1 MVATLSIIR
10 TYLINKYYA
19 SIILTANQLIRILKK
34 LSEQKVTFDYFCV
47 LTVAMIYPENF
58 ENKIGFDRIRKLL
71 SEKCLS
77 PMGLEKIDEIEFSDD
92 FDILSSKLSATYE
105 FQQLLQFEDFF
116 PSEHYYKI
124 SDFLNKIRIEGTFP
138 EVQEVFDLKRSLETV
153 KTILNFFRNK
163 DTVKYPV
170 LRSMCSSVK
179 TYPYVLE
186 ATDRIIDKHGS
197 IKDSA
202 STRLKEI
209 RADLTAKG
217 IQVTKRLNVI
227 LRQAQSEGIVDS
239 DTTVSVRN
247 GRGVIPVSA
256 YDKRK
261 IKGLIHDQSASG
273 KTVFI
278 EPEEIVEIN
287 NDIVELEYEE
297 RREIV
302 RILTTFAD
310 NIRPYIDDLVEAN
323 LFLGEIDFIRS
334 KAILGNHLNSIK
346 PVVINKPYISWR
358 RAVHPLLSLT
368 FEKTPGRKVVPLEI
382 VLDEKNR
389 ILLISGPN
397 AGGKSVCLK
406 TVGLLQYML
415 QCGLT
420 IPVAEGS
427 ETGIFKNILIDIGD
441 EQSIDNDLSTYS
453 SHLINMKFFIKN
465 GNEKTLILIDEFG
478 TGTEPLLGG
487 SIAEAI
493 LGELNRKKVFGVLTT
508 HYTNLKHYASLT
520 DGIVNGAMAFD
531 NHLMQPLFQL
541 TIGKPGS
548 SFAFEIARKIGLPED
563 ILAEASGKAGVKN
576 INYDRHL
583 KDIARDKRYWESKRQ
598 SIRQQE
604 KRMEELMAEYEQELS
619 GSKTLRKEII
629 AKAKDEAQQLLK
641 EANRMIENTIRQIK
655 ESQAEKEKTK
665 DYRQQLEE
673 FKNIVVEETE
683 PAETESEEKIAELIS
698 KAKKIR
704 IEPEVIKKKPV
715 KLVATEQPLKPGDAV
730 RMIDTQ
736 AAGEIITIKDK
747 MIQVETGSLR
757 FFVPID
763 KIERI
768 TRSELKKSLR
778 ANQVQRGNDPAL
790 VQRNITFKPEID
802 IRGVRGE
809 EAINQVRN
817 LIDNALI
824 VQHRNLRILHGKG
837 NGILRQLVREYLA
850 TVDVVKSFRDEHI
863 EFGGSGI
870 TVVEMDF

>member
-1 MVATLSIIR
+1 
-10 TYLINKYYA
+10 
-19 SIILTANQLIRILKK
+19 
-34 LSEQKVTFDYFCV
+34 
-47 LTVAMIYPENF
+47 MIYPENF
-58 ENKIGFDRIRKLL
+58 EYKIGFDRIRKLL

-77 PMGLEKIDEIEFSDD
+77 PMGLEKVDEIEFIDD
-92 FDILSSKLSATYE
+92 FDSLSHKLSATFE
-105 FQQLLQFEDFF
+105 FQQILQFEDFF

-124 SDFLNKIRIEGTFP
+124 SDCLNKIRIEGTFP

-153 KTILNFFRNK
+153 KTILNFFKNK
-163 DTVKYPV
+163 DDAKYPV
-170 LRSMCSSVK
+170 LRSMCGSVK

-186 ATDRIIDKHGS
+186 AVDRIIDKRG
-197 IKDSA
+197 IVKDNA
-202 STRLKEI
+202 SSRLKEV
-209 RADLTAKG
+209 RADLVAKS
-217 IQVTKRLNVI
+217 IQVSKRLNAI
-227 LRQAQSEGIVDS
+227 LKQAQSDGIIDS
-239 DTTVSVRN
+239 DTSVSIRN
-247 GRGVIPVSA
+247 GRGVIPVST

-261 IKGLIHDQSASG
+261 IRGLIHDQSASG

-302 RILTTFAD
+302 RILTSFAD
-310 NIRPYIDDLVEAN
+310 NIRPYIDDLLESN
-323 LFLGEIDFIRS
+323 IFLGEMDFIRS
-334 KAILGNHLNSIK
+334 KAILGNHLHSIK
-346 PVVINKPYISWR
+346 PVIVNKPFIAWK
-358 RAVHPLLSLT
+358 RAMHPLLTLT
-368 FEKTPGRKVVPLEI
+368 FEKLPGRKVVPLEI
-382 VLDEKNR
+382 VLDDKDR

-406 TVGLLQYML
+406 TVGLIQYML

-427 ETGIFKNILIDIGD
+427 ETGIFKNLLIDIGD

-465 GNEKTLILIDEFG
+465 GNEKTLVLIDEFG
-478 TGTEPLLGG
+478 TGTEPMLGG

-508 HYTNLKHYASLT
+508 HYTNLKHFASLT

-531 NHLMQPLFQL
+531 NHMMQPLFQL

-563 ILAEASGKAGVKN
+563 ILAEASEKAGVKN

-583 KDIARDKRYWESKRQ
+583 KDIARDKRYWETKRQ

-604 KRMEELMAEYEQELS
+604 KRLEELMSEYEQELS
-619 GSKTLRKEII
+619 GAKTLRKEII
-629 AKAKDEAQQLLK
+629 TKAKDEAQQLLK
-641 EANRMIENTIRQIK
+641 DSNRMIESTIRQIK

-665 DYRQQLEE
+665 DVRQQLEE
-673 FKNIVVEETE
+673 FKNIIDKETK
-683 PAETESEEKIAELIS
+683 PVETESEEKIAVLS
-698 KAKKIR
+698 SLAKKIR
-704 IEPEVIKKKPV
+704 LDPEPVKEKPV
-715 KLVATEQPLKPGDAV
+715 KQVSAEHPFKPGDAV

-736 AAGEIITIKDK
+736 AAGEIIAIKDK

-757 FFVPID
+757 FFVPME

-778 ANQVQRGNDPAL
+778 ANQPERGNDPAI
-790 VQRNITFKPEID
+790 VQRNISFKPEID

-809 EAINQVRN
+809 EAISQVRD

-824 VQHRNLRILHGKG
+824 VQHQNLRILHGKG

-850 TVDVVKSFRDEHI
+850 TVNVVKSFRDEHV

-870 TVVEMDF
+870 TVVVMDF

>member
-1 MVATLSIIR
+1 
-10 TYLINKYYA
+10 
-19 SIILTANQLIRILKK
+19 
-34 LSEQKVTFDYFCV
+34 
-47 LTVAMIYPENF
+47 MIYPENF
-58 ENKIGFDRIRKLL
+58 EYKIGFDRIRYLL

-77 PMGLEKIDEIEFSDD
+77 PMGLEKVDAIKFIDD
-92 FDILSSKLSATYE
+92 FEHLSHRLSATYE
-105 FQQLLQFEDFF
+105 FQQILQFEDFF
-116 PSEHYYKI
+116 PSEHFYKI
-124 SDFLNKIRIEGTFP
+124 SDCLNKIKIEGTFP

-153 KTILNFFRNK
+153 KAILSFFRNK
-163 DTVKYPV
+163 DAAKYPV

-186 ATDRIIDKHGS
+186 AIDRIIDKRGV
-197 IKDSA
+197 IKDNA

-209 RADLTAKG
+209 RAELIGKN
-217 IQVTKRLNVI
+217 IHVSKRLNAI
-227 LRQAQSEGIVDS
+227 LKQAQSDGIVDT
-239 DTTVSVRN
+239 DTSVSVRN

-261 IKGLIHDQSASG
+261 IRGLIHDQSASG

-287 NDIVELEYEE
+287 NDIIELEYEE
-297 RREIV
+297 KREIV
-302 RILTTFAD
+302 RILTAFAD
-310 NIRPYIDDLVEAN
+310 NIRPYIEDLLESN

-334 KAILGNHLNSIK
+334 KALLGNHLHSIK
-346 PVVINKPYISWR
+346 PVLTNKPFLSWR
-358 RAVHPLLSLT
+358 RAIHPLLSLA
-368 FEKTPGRKVVPLEI
+368 FEKFSGRKVVPLEI

-420 IPVAEGS
+420 IPLAEGS

-453 SHLINMKFFIKN
+453 SHLINMKYFVKN

-478 TGTEPLLGG
+478 TGTEPMLGG

-493 LGELNRKKVFGVLTT
+493 LGELNRKKVFGVITT
-508 HYTNLKHYASLT
+508 HYTNLKHFASLT
-520 DGIVNGAMAFD
+520 DGVINGAMAFD

-563 ILAEASGKAGVKN
+563 ILEVASEKAGVKN

-583 KDIARDKRYWESKRQ
+583 KDIARDKRYWETKRQ

-604 KRMEELMAEYEQELS
+604 KRLEELMAEYEKELS
-619 GSKTLRKEII
+619 GAKTLRKEII
-629 AKAKDEAQQLLK
+629 TKAKDEAQQLLK
-641 EANRMIENTIRQIK
+641 ESNRMIESTIRQIK

-665 DYRQQLEE
+665 DIRQQLEE
-673 FKNIVVEETE
+673 FKNIVVEETK
-683 PAETESEEKIAELIS
+683 PLETETEEKIAVLS
-698 KAKKIR
+698 TRAKR
-704 IEPEVIKKKPV
+704 IKMEPEPV
-715 KLVATEQPLKPGDAV
+715 RKNTVPGVSPGHPLKPGDAV

-736 AAGEIITIKDK
+736 AAGEVIEIKDK
-747 MIQVETGSLR
+747 MVQVETGNLR
-757 FFVPID
+757 FFVPVD

-768 TRSELKKSLR
+768 TRSELKKSLKE
-778 ANQVQRGNDPAL
+778 NQVYRENDPGL
-790 VQRNITFKPEID
+790 VQRNINFKPEID

-809 EAINQVRN
+809 EAINQVRE

-837 NGILRQLVREYLA
+837 NGILRQLVRQYLA
-850 TVDVVKSFRDEHI
+850 TMDVVKSFRDEHV

>member
-1 MVATLSIIR
+1 
-10 TYLINKYYA
+10 
-19 SIILTANQLIRILKK
+19 
-34 LSEQKVTFDYFCV
+34 
-47 LTVAMIYPENF
+47 MIYPGNF
-58 ENKIGFDRIRKLL
+58 ENKIGFDRIRTLL

-77 PMGLEKIDEIEFSDD
+77 PMGLEKVNSIKFIDD
-92 FDILSSKLSATYE
+92 FEYLSVELSATYE
-105 FQQLLQFEDFF
+105 FQQILIFEDFF

-124 SDFLNKIRIEGTFP
+124 SDCLNKIRIEGTFP
-138 EVQEVFDLKRSLETV
+138 EVQEVFDLKRTLETV

-163 DTVKYPV
+163 DAVKYPV

-186 ATDRIIDKHGS
+186 AIDRIIDKRGVV
-197 IKDSA
+197 KDNA

-209 RADLTAKG
+209 RSEL
-217 IQVTKRLNVI
+217 ISRNIHVSKRLNAI
-227 LRQAQSEGIVDS
+227 LKQAQSDGIVDS
-239 DTTVSVRN
+239 DSTVSVRN
-247 GRGVIPVSA
+247 GRGVIPVSS

-261 IKGLIHDQSASG
+261 IRGLIHDQSASG

-287 NDIVELEYEE
+287 NDIIELEYEE

-302 RILTTFAD
+302 RILTSFAD
-310 NIRPYIDDLVEAN
+310 NVRPYIDDLLESN
-323 LFLGEIDFIRS
+323 IFLGEIDFIRS
-334 KAILGNHLNSIK
+334 KALLGNHLKSIK
-346 PVVINKPYISWR
+346 PVLTNKPFLLWN
-358 RAVHPLLSLT
+358 RAIHPLLALT
-368 FEKTPGRKVVPLEI
+368 FEKSAGRKVVPLEI

-420 IPVAEGS
+420 IPVGEGS

-453 SHLINMKFFIKN
+453 SHLINMKYFIKN
-465 GNEKTLILIDEFG
+465 GTDKTLILIDEFG
-478 TGTEPLLGG
+478 TGTEPMLGG

-493 LGELNRKKVFGVLTT
+493 LGELNRKRVFGVITT
-508 HYTNLKHYASLT
+508 HYTNLKHFASLT

-548 SFAFEIARKIGLPED
+548 SFAFEIARKIGLPEE
-563 ILAEASGKAGVKN
+563 ILEAASEKAGVKN

-583 KDIARDKRYWESKRQ
+583 KDIARDKRYWETKRQ
-598 SIRQQE
+598 NIRQQE
-604 KRMEELMAEYEQELS
+604 KRLEELMAEYEKELS
-619 GSKTLRKEII
+619 GAKNLRKEII
-629 AKAKDEAQQLLK
+629 TRAKDEAQQLLK
-641 EANRMIENTIRQIK
+641 ESNRMIESTIRKIK
-655 ESQAEKEKTK
+655 ETQAEKEKTK
-665 DYRQQLEE
+665 DIRLQLEE
-673 FKNIVVEETE
+673 FKNAVTE
-683 PAETESEEKIAELIS
+683 DTKPLETESEEKIAILSS
-698 KAKKIR
+698 KAKKIKL
-704 IEPEVIKKKPV
+704 EPEPPRDNEPIAESTVEPIKK
-715 KLVATEQPLKPGDAV
+715 GDAV

-736 AAGEIITIKDK
+736 AAGEVIDIKDK
-747 MIQVETGSLR
+747 LVHVETGNLR
-757 FFVPID
+757 FFVPLD

-768 TRSELKKSLR
+768 TKSDLKKSLR
-778 ANQVQRGNDPAL
+778 ANQVYRENDPGI
-790 VQRNITFKPEID
+790 VQRNINFKPEID

-809 EAINQVRN
+809 EAINQVQE

-837 NGILRQLVREYLA
+837 NGILRQLVRQYLA
-850 TVDVVKSFRDEHI
+850 TVNVVKSFRDEHV
-863 EFGGSGI
+863 EFGGAGI

>member
-1 MVATLSIIR
+1 
-10 TYLINKYYA
+10 
-19 SIILTANQLIRILKK
+19 
-34 LSEQKVTFDYFCV
+34 
-47 LTVAMIYPENF
+47 MIYPDNF
-58 ENKIGFDRIRKLL
+58 ENKTGFDRIRTLL
-71 SEKCLS
+71 REKCLS
-77 PMGLEKIDEIEFSDD
+77 PMGLEKVDNIKFIDD
-92 FDILSSKLSATYE
+92 FEHLSHILSATYE
-105 FQQLLQFEDFF
+105 FQQLLIFEVSF

-124 SDFLNKIRIEGTFP
+124 SDCLNKIRVEGAFP

-163 DTVKYPV
+163 DASKYPV
-170 LRSMCSSVK
+170 LQSMCGSVK
-179 TYPYVLE
+179 TYPYVLD
-186 ATDRIIDKHGS
+186 AADRIIDKRGV
-197 IKDSA
+197 IKDNA
-202 STRLKEI
+202 SPRLKEI
-209 RADLTAKG
+209 RAELIGKS
-217 IQVTKRLNVI
+217 IHVTKRLNAI
-227 LRQAQSEGIVDS
+227 LKQAQSDGIVDS
-239 DTTVSVRN
+239 DTSVSLRN
-247 GRGVIPVSA
+247 GRGVIPVSS
-256 YDKRK
+256 YDKRR

-287 NDIVELEYEE
+287 NDIIELEYEE

-302 RILTTFAD
+302 RILTAFAD
-310 NIRPYIDDLVEAN
+310 NVRPYIDDLIESN

-334 KAILGNHLNSIK
+334 KALLGNYLHSIR
-346 PVVINKPYISWR
+346 PVLVNKPYLMWR
-358 RAVHPLLSLT
+358 RAIHPLLAIT
-368 FEKTPGRKVVPLEI
+368 FEKSAGRKVVPLEI
-382 VLDEKNR
+382 VLDERDR

-453 SHLINMKFFIKN
+453 SHLINMKYFVKN

-478 TGTEPLLGG
+478 TGTEPMLGG
-487 SIAEAI
+487 AIAEAI
-493 LGELNRKKVFGVLTT
+493 LGELNRKKVFGVITT
-508 HYTNLKHYASLT
+508 HYTNLKHFASLT

-548 SFAFEIARKIGLPED
+548 SFAFEIARKIGLPEE
-563 ILAEASGKAGVKN
+563 ILEEASGKAGVKN
-576 INYDRHL
+576 IDYDRHL
-583 KDIARDKRYWESKRQ
+583 KDIARDKRYWETKRQ

-604 KRMEELMAEYEQELS
+604 KRLEELMAEYDMELS
-619 GSKTLRKEII
+619 GAKTLRKEII
-629 AKAKDEAQQLLK
+629 SKAKDEAQNLLK
-641 EANRMIENTIRQIK
+641 ESNRMIENTIRQIK

-665 DYRQQLEE
+665 DIRQQLED
-673 FKNIVVEETE
+673 FKNVVDEEAKPIKT
-683 PAETESEEKIAELIS
+683 ASEEKIAILS
-698 KAKKIR
+698 TRAKRIKLEPDPEIKIN
-704 IEPEVIKKKPV
+704 IPAASHVH
-715 KLVATEQPLKPGDAV
+715 PLKPGDPV

-736 AAGEIITIKDK
+736 AAGEIIEIKDK
-747 MIQVETGSLR
+747 MVQVETGSLR
-757 FFVPID
+757 FFVPLD

-768 TRSELKKSLR
+768 TRSDLKKSLK
-778 ANQVQRGNDPAL
+778 ANQVYRENDPAL
-790 VQRNITFKPEID
+790 VQRNINFKPEID

-809 EAINQVRN
+809 EAINQVME

-837 NGILRQLVREYLA
+837 NGILRQLVRQYLA
-850 TVDVVKSFRDEHI
+850 TVDVVKTFRDEHV
-863 EFGGSGI
+863 ESGGAGI

>member
-1 MVATLSIIR
+1 
-10 TYLINKYYA
+10 
-19 SIILTANQLIRILKK
+19 
-34 LSEQKVTFDYFCV
+34 
-47 LTVAMIYPENF
+47 MIYPENF

-71 SEKCLS
+71 AEKCLS
-77 PMGLEKIDEIEFSDD
+77 PMGLEKVDAIEFIDD
-92 FDILSSKLSATYE
+92 FDFLVRKLSATFE
-105 FQQLLQFEDFF
+105 FQQILQFEDFF

-124 SDFLNKIRIEGTFP
+124 SDCLNKIRIEGTFP

-153 KTILNFFRNK
+153 KTILSFFRNK
-163 DTVKYPV
+163 DAIKYPV
-170 LRSMCSSVK
+170 LSSMCSSVK
-179 TYPYVLE
+179 TYPYVLD
-186 ATDRIIDKHGS
+186 TIDRIIDKRGV

-202 STRLKEI
+202 SSRLKEI
-209 RADLTAKG
+209 RAELIGKS
-217 IQVTKRLNVI
+217 IQVTKRLNSI
-227 LRQAQSEGIVDS
+227 LKQAQSDGFVDS
-239 DTTVSVRN
+239 DTSVSIRN

-273 KTVFI
+273 KTVYI

-302 RILTTFAD
+302 RILTSFAD
-310 NIRPYIDDLVEAN
+310 NVRPYIDDLLESN

-334 KAILGNHLNSIK
+334 KALLGNHLLSIK
-346 PVVINKPYISWR
+346 PVLVNRPFISWKG
-358 RAVHPLLSLT
+358 AIHPLLSLT
-368 FEKTPGRKVVPLEI
+368 FEKISGRKVVPLEI
-382 VLDEKNR
+382 SLDEKDR

-420 IPVAEGS
+420 IPVADGS

-465 GNEKTLILIDEFG
+465 ANEKSLVLIDEFG
-478 TGTEPLLGG
+478 TGTEPMLGG

-493 LGELNRKKVFGVLTT
+493 LGELNRKNVFGVITT
-508 HYTNLKHYASLT
+508 HYTNLKHFASLT
-520 DGIVNGAMAFD
+520 NGIVNGAMAFD
-531 NHLMQPLFQL
+531 NHLMQPLFNL

-548 SFAFEIARKIGLPED
+548 SFAFEIARKIGLPDE
-563 ILAEASGKAGVKN
+563 ILNEASEKIGVKN

-583 KDIARDKRYWESKRQ
+583 KDIARDKRYWETKRQ

-604 KRMEELMAEYEQELS
+604 KRLEELMSEYEAELS
-619 GSKTLRKEII
+619 GAKTLRKEII
-629 AKAKDEAQQLLK
+629 TRAKDEAQQLLK
-641 EANRMIENTIRQIK
+641 DSNRMIESTIRQIK
-655 ESQAEKEKTK
+655 ESQAEKEKTR
-665 DYRQQLEE
+665 DVRQQLEE
-673 FKNIVVEETE
+673 FKSIVVEDTRPVET
-683 PAETESEEKIAELIS
+683 PSEAKIAVLS
-698 KAKKIR
+698 SRAKKIR
-704 IEPEVIKKKPV
+704 LDPQPV
-715 KLVATEQPLKPGDAV
+715 KEKPGKAPLPAQPIKPGDSV

-736 AAGEIITIKDK
+736 AAGEVIAVKDN
-747 MIQVETGSLR
+747 MVQVETGSLR
-757 FFVPID
+757 FFVPLD

-768 TRSELKKSLR
+768 SKSDLKKSLK
-778 ANQVQRGNDPAL
+778 ANQPYRENDPAI
-790 VQRNITFKPEID
+790 VQRNINFKPEID

-809 EAINQVRN
+809 EAINQVRD
-817 LIDNALI
+817 LIDSALI

-837 NGILRQLVREYLA
+837 NGILRQLVRQYLA
-850 TVDVVKSFRDEHI
+850 TIDIVKSFRDEHV